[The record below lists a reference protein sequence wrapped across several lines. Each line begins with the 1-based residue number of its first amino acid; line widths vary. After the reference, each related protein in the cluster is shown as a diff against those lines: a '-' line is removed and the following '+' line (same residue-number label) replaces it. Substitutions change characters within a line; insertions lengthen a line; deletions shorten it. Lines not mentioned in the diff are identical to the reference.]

1 MNPKEPDVVD
11 SRLQDFRKRLK
22 QQQLLSQSRQGIT
35 KLLLD
40 TKESVCHTGT
50 DPIPQSIA
58 TQTNGMLPSSD
69 NLQLGLQSTGTS
81 IRSRPPVGGLEQDI
95 PVRDT
100 ATESQTNNMYGG
112 SRNEP
117 CGIPHSKVWQ
127 NDRIKGNQTSASA
140 SQSGSKHLIA
150 SPHIERTS
158 TPERG
163 HSALVAPHLHME
175 CDILPCD
182 QRVPHL
188 HDKNEVK
195 RLYSGLS
202 LDTKVDQ
209 TGGRE
214 SDHEDSSDHLGQYK
228 SRKQVGSDAEMHPGT
243 HGAPEVVPVPH
254 DGDVPSL
261 ATEHQRQSQQ
271 YPRQRLDFENVPEE
285 SPRTPPQRLSR
296 VKGHDADAVGGLKVK
311 GERLPAKLVSSSPVT
326 LAIGQVQ
333 VNFINNITVSTKE
346 AREVDKNN

>member
-1 MNPKEPDVVD
+1 MDP
-11 SRLQDFRKRLK
+11 RLQDFRKRLK

-35 KLLLD
+35 ELLLD

-69 NLQLGLQSTGTS
+69 NLQLGMQSPGTS
-81 IRSRPPVGGLEQDI
+81 IRNRPPVGGLEQDI

-100 ATESQTNNMYGG
+100 ATESQTNNMHGG

-117 CGIPHSKVWQ
+117 CRILHSKVWQ
-127 NDRIKGNQTSASA
+127 KDRIKDNQISASA

-158 TPERG
+158 VPERG

-195 RLYSGLS
+195 RLCSGLS

-214 SDHEDSSDHLGQYK
+214 SEFRRSYHEDSSDHLGQYK

-243 HGAPEVVPVPH
+243 HSAPEVVPVSH
-254 DGDVPSL
+254 DGNVPSL
-261 ATEHQRQSQQ
+261 ATKHQRQSEQ

-296 VKGHDADAVGGLKVK
+296 VKGHDADAVGGGKVK

-326 LAIGQVQ
+326 SAIGQVQ
-333 VNFINNITVSTKE
+333 VNFINNVTVSTKE
-346 AREVDKNN
+346 AREVNKNN